1 MKKVQLKKGKE
12 KLLSRKH
19 PWIFSGALMPQEDL
33 KEGEFVALFL
43 EKQQVALGF
52 YSTGSIALRILHWG
66 NDSILPQHIIENK
79 VENAIAYRKSLGF
92 FDNPLSNCFR
102 LVFGE
107 GDGLP
112 GLIIDY
118 YAGYAVVQ
126 CHSWGMYY
134 HKEFIYKALE
144 KSLQSKLHGIFDKSA
159 DSLHSKSI
167 ENVWIAGETV
177 EIIALE
183 YGNQFYIDPV
193 GGQKTGFFIDQ
204 RESRKLLGEMS
215 KNKKVLNTFSYS
227 GGFSIYALQG
237 GAKEVVSVD
246 ISKPAIE
253 LANKNAELN
262 QVSDRHIGIAEDVF
276 SYLKNMDTDFDIIV
290 LDPPAFAKS
299 HKVTHNAVMGYK
311 RINSMAIEK
320 MKPGAFLFTF
330 SCSQN
335 ISTELFYNTVV
346 SAAIELGAEMRL
358 VQHLTQPTD
367 HPVSIFHPEGQY
379 LKGLVLQK
387 I

>member
-1 MKKVQLKKGKE
+1 MKSIQLKKGKE
-12 KLLSRKH
+12 NLLQRKH
-19 PWIFSGALMPQEDL
+19 PWIFSGAIVVYEDV
-33 KEGEFVALFL
+33 KEGDYVTLFQGKQAVAT
-43 EKQQVALGF
+43 GF
-52 YSTGSIALRILHWG
+52 FSSGSIALRVLYWG
-66 NDSILPQHIIENK
+66 KEPMK
-79 VENAIAYRKSLGF
+79 VEELIQQKIENAINYRKSMGF
-92 FDNPLSNCFR
+92 FDFVDTNCFR

-118 YAGYAVVQ
+118 YAGYAVIQ

-134 HKEFIYKALE
+134 HKEFIYKAL
-144 KSLQSKLHGIFDKSA
+144 KSSLEDKLKGIYDKSA
-159 DSLHSKSI
+159 DSLHSSAIQNQWI
-167 ENVWIAGETV
+167 EGETA
-177 EIIALE
+177 EIVALE
-183 YGNQFYIDPV
+183 YGNSFHIDPI

-204 RESRKLLGEMS
+204 RENRRLLGEHS
-215 KNKKVLNTFSYS
+215 KGKKVLNTFSYS
-227 GGFSIYALQG
+227 GGFSIYALKAS
-237 GAKEVVSVD
+237 AKEVVSVD
-246 ISKPAIE
+246 ISKSAIE

-262 QVSDRHIGIAEDVF
+262 RLSDRHIGIAEDVF
-276 SYLKNMDTDFDIIV
+276 SYLKNMDSDFDIIV

-311 RINSMAIEK
+311 RINSMAIQK
-320 MKPGAFLFTF
+320 MKPGALLFTF

-346 SAAIELGAEMRL
+346 SAAMEVGVEMRL
-358 VQHLTQPTD
+358 VQQLTQPTD

-379 LKGLVLQK
+379 LKGFVLQK